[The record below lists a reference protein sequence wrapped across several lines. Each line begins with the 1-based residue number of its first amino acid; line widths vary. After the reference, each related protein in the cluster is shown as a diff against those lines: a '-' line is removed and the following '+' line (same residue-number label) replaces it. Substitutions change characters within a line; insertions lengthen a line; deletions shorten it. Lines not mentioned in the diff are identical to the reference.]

1 MLAVHLQYH
10 MAQPLQMH
18 GTPMNHVIVVVRM
31 RLSDLHKDVIADAL
45 VRSLLRADGMLLVT
59 LQTRVVVMTTLVTMV
74 EILQVMAETGTTS
87 TGSAAL
93 LAGVVAHPHHEAS
106 MMAAL
111 AAPNG
116 SSLTIQSPKEAS
128 KVWFLCCMHGY
139 SQTNRFQFSAAPYLL
154 VA

>member
-1 MLAVHLQYH
+1 MLAVHLQH
-10 MAQPLQMH
+10 LMAQRLQMH
-18 GTPMNHVIVVVRM
+18 GIPMNHVIVGAQM

-74 EILQVMAETGTTS
+74 EILQLMAEIGTTS
-87 TGSAAL
+87 TASEALFAA
-93 LAGVVAHPHHEAS
+93 AVAHPLHEAF

-111 AAPNG
+111 AVPNG

-128 KVWFLCCMHGY
+128 KVCIFRGVNAWEF
-139 SQTNRFQFSAAPYLL
+139 TN
-154 VA
+154 